1 MILHEIT
8 PDNIQIHI
16 SYTFYVYILI
26 VGEVVFGYQ
35 LFRPRCKTSWVGW
48 CIDVYC
54 IRVHVCRSG
63 YVQYIYILYIHMCID
78 V

>member
-1 MILHEIT
+1 MILDEIT
-8 PDNIQIHI
+8 PDNIHS

-26 VGEVVFGYQ
+26 VGGVVFGYQ
-35 LFRPRCKTSWVGW
+35 LFRPSCKKSWVAW

-63 YVQYIYILYIHMCID
+63 YVQYIYIYVYIHMCID